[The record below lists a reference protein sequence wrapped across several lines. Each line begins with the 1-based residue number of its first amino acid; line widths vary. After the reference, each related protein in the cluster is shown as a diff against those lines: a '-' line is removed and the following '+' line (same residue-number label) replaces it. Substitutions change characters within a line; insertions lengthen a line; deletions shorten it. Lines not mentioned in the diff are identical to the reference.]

1 MSELQAL
8 RTMRTHGIII
18 RPTDP
23 LFSVNACQGG
33 YQVAKGFEM
42 ELKLQTCR
50 EAPRVL
56 LADDHAIVRD
66 GLRVILKEQGFE
78 IVGEA
83 SDGLETVR
91 LCIELRPHV
100 VALDLSMPLLNGL
113 DTARQILKTSPE
125 TKIVV
130 LTMHNNERYVLAA
143 LRVGVVGYVLK
154 SQAASCL
161 VQAIQAARRGEVYL
175 SPGVSR
181 VVADAYVS
189 KNDAPP
195 DPLSMRERQVIQLI
209 AEGKNVKEI
218 GIILGISAKTAES
231 HRTNL
236 MEELRIHDVAGLTR
250 YAIREGLVALEQL

>member
-1 MSELQAL
+1 
-8 RTMRTHGIII
+8 
-18 RPTDP
+18 
-23 LFSVNACQGG
+23 
-33 YQVAKGFEM
+33 
-42 ELKLQTCR
+42 
-50 EAPRVL
+50 
-56 LADDHAIVRD
+56 
-66 GLRVILKEQGFE
+66 
-78 IVGEA
+78 
-83 SDGLETVR
+83 
-91 LCIELRPHV
+91 
-100 VALDLSMPLLNGL
+100 MPLLNGL